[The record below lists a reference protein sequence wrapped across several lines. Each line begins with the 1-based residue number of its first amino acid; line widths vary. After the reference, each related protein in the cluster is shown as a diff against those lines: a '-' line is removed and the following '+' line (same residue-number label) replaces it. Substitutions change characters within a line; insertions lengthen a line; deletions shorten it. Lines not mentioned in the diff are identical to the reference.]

1 MVVWIGC
8 PLGALGLI
16 AGIMVEQGTCFWL
29 IRQMGINQWAREIG
43 ILRATN
49 AQRLAAKEAEERERM
64 RQEQLR

>member
-1 MVVWIGC
+1 
-8 PLGALGLI
+8 
-16 AGIMVEQGTCFWL
+16 
-29 IRQMGINQWAREIG
+29 MGINQWAREIG